1 MTQQDKTT
9 KTLSAA
15 EKKAVRDR
23 ARELR
28 ASQKREKLEQ
38 ALLATIDEMPAAEQ
52 KIARKVHE
60 IVGRVAPALTAK
72 TWYGM
77 PAYADE
83 NGKVVVYFQAAA
95 KFDARYSTIGF
106 DEAAQLDEGSMW
118 PTSWALT
125 KLTAADAKQVEALV
139 RRAVGD
145 QG

>member
-1 MTQQDKTT
+1 MAPQEKTT
-9 KTLSAA
+9 TLSAA

-23 ARELR
+23 ARELK

-38 ALLATIDEMPAAEQ
+38 ALLAAIDEMPAAEQ

-60 IVGRVAPALTAK
+60 IVTRAAPQLTAK

-77 PAYADE
+77 PAYADD
-83 NGKVVVYFQAAA
+83 NGKVVVYFQGAS

-106 DEAAQLDEGSMW
+106 DEAAELDEGSMW

-125 KLTAADAKQVEALV
+125 KLSAADATKVEELV
-139 RRAVGD
+139 RRAVGTSS
-145 QG
+145 

>member
-23 ARELR
+23 ARELK
-28 ASQKREKLEQ
+28 ASQKKEKLEQ
-38 ALLATIDEMPAAEQ
+38 ALLAAIDEMPAAEQ
-52 KIARKVHE
+52 KIALSVHE
-60 IVGRVAPALTAK
+60 IVTRAAPQLTAK

-77 PAYADE
+77 PAYADD
-83 NGKVVVYFQAAA
+83 NGKVVVYFQGAS

-106 DEAAQLDEGSMW
+106 DEAARLDEGSMW

-125 KLTAADAKQVEALV
+125 KLTGADAKKVEALV
-139 RRAVGD
+139 RKAVGD